1 MQVNVKHSELVQFHS
16 AFYNSCPV
24 TFHNIYLTFSPD
36 NFFLLAKVIS
46 SFLSKKIKL
55 NILVDDYSE
64 DDTWK
69 VIEKTTSER
78 PNFVGIKNSKNLGI
92 FDTWKSAINKAA
104 GDLICLI
111 DADLQN
117 PPEDIVRLFNKFNL
131 DNSHLIQATRSSIEW
146 RKDSR
151 Y

>member
-1 MQVNVKHSELVQFHS
+1 MS
-16 AFYNSCPV
+16 
-24 TFHNIYLTFSPD
+24 NIEIL
-36 NFFLLAKVIS
+36 S
-46 SFLSKKIKL
+46 SRIVSVMEKNKIPFEVV
-55 NILVDDYSE
+55 LVDDYSE

-92 FDTWKSAINKAA
+92 FETWKSAINKAT

-117 PPEDIVRLFNKFNL
+117 PPEDIVRLFNKFHL

-151 Y
+151 YYASRGLNFLLNLYR